1 MAKFVY
7 FENGTIIDI
16 NLPKDMDQYNA
27 QAMIELINNAVLKLS
42 RNKKEDKKK
51 GLTAT
56 AKKQKMEI
64 L

>member
-1 MAKFVY
+1 
-7 FENGTIIDI
+7 
-16 NLPKDMDQYNA
+16 
-27 QAMIELINNAVLKLS
+27 MIELINNAVLKLS